1 MPAKSLEAASIWKT
15 LSKINVNEFTEEK
28 GGLTY
33 LSWSHAYRIMMENY
47 PELTIKWHGTT
58 DEKGVTRDATYY
70 EGGTAS
76 VSCSVTIG
84 DVVREMWLPVM
95 DYRMKSIAHPSS
107 RDISDAKMRCLTKC
121 FSLHGLANYIYSGDG
136 LPAEETTASVAEV
149 APPKAKAK
157 AKAKPK
163 SAKKVEVTTSN
174 GTVSDDDMAMALK
187 EVCNEAAK
195 GGWLPDSNTQGEIRT
210 ALKTNNVKAMA
221 KLVNTVNELSKAALI
236 LHDER
241 EEQGELING

>member
-1 MPAKSLEAASIWKT
+1 MPAKSLGAASIWKT

-47 PELTIKWHGTT
+47 PEMTIKWHGTT
-58 DEKGVTRDATYY
+58 DEHGVTRDATYY
-70 EGGTAS
+70 EGGTTM

-136 LPAEETTASVAEV
+136 LPTEEATASVAEV
-149 APPKAKAK
+149 APPKVKAK
-157 AKAKPK
+157 RAKRTKKAKKPV
-163 SAKKVEVTTSN
+163 VESPDA
-174 GTVSDDDMAMALK
+174 GALK
-187 EVCNEAAK
+187 NELIALTHRLND
-195 GGWLPDSNTQGEIRT
+195 GGWTPDDAT
-210 ALKTNNVKAMA
+210 KAQI
-221 KLVNTVNELSKAALI
+221 KAAVTNLDAEA
-236 LHDER
+236 LTSLVKTLQEVEQPLLLLNDNP
-241 EEQGELING
+241 EEND